1 MARNAKRSSKSGASN
16 SSKKPALSTRGL
28 TWAATT
34 GLRRGSSSRPWMYL
48 GVLASGVRVLR
59 WLMRPKPAT
68 VYRAVLEPGESLEI
82 VTRSP
87 KS

>member
-1 MARNAKRSSKSGASN
+1 
-16 SSKKPALSTRGL
+16 
-28 TWAATT
+28 
-34 GLRRGSSSRPWMYL
+34 MYL

-59 WLMRPKPAT
+59 WLTRPKPVT
-68 VYRAVLEPGESLEI
+68 VYRAVLEPGENLEI